1 MLSSAI
7 VCATRPSQPRRAGR
21 REARGTLAGR
31 ARGLLGLFVLLA
43 LSLIFAGAATAA
55 GAGQAAPGSTAAPP
69 VAGQAAPGSAA
80 VQPAAGQPDRDA
92 QGPLGA
98 PVRPPA
104 EPGRAPAPNPAEPS
118 GSAAG
123 PPPTDTAASA
133 PAPNP
138 STADASGAATLSLQ
152 QAIELALAANRALA
166 AARLARPIARANVA
180 VAAERPNPDLL
191 LEKLR
196 ETPHEAATLSLPIE
210 TAGKRQRRID
220 AAEAEAASGEADL
233 ARTTAG
239 IRNRVRRA
247 FYALLAGQRR
257 LAEQEALLQLAQRA
271 ARAAADRFAAGA
283 APRLES
289 LQAEL
294 GAVQANNETESARAV
309 LVAARSDL
317 DTLIGRPPGEA
328 VVAAADL
335 AAGEVPAAGAA
346 IARALAGS
354 SELALLDRRIAAQA
368 AKVALARAQQVP
380 NPTVQGAVT
389 HDSPPDFVW
398 GWRAG
403 LAVTLPIFT
412 RHHAAVEVEEATL
425 AQLKGEREANVA
437 QIAGSVTAAVAQ
449 AAAARDQALRY
460 RDDILPRA
468 AEVQEL
474 AQESYRAGETGL
486 VALLQALQGTR
497 DLRLRA
503 VQAGLDYQAALADL
517 EQALGAPLP

>member
-7 VCATRPSQPRRAGR
+7 VLAHRPSRPRRRHDLLRPPRARAGR
-21 REARGTLAGR
+21 
-31 ARGLLGLFVLLA
+31 LLGLLLI
-43 LSLIFAGAATAA
+43 LTGMATAT
-55 GAGQAAPGSTAAPP
+55 GG
-69 VAGQAAPGSAA
+69 VAGQTPPAASAPPPSKPGS
-80 VQPAAGQPDRDA
+80 
-92 QGPLGA
+92 
-98 PVRPPA
+98 
-104 EPGRAPAPNPAEPS
+104 APAPNPA
-118 GSAAG
+118 AA
-123 PPPTDTAASA
+123 DS
-133 PAPNP
+133 N
-138 STADASGAATLSLQ
+138 GAATLSLP

-196 ETPHEAATLSLPIE
+196 ETPHESATLSLPIE
-210 TAGKRQRRID
+210 TAGKRQRRIA
-220 AAEAEAASGEADL
+220 AAEADAASGEADL

-257 LAEQEALLQLAQRA
+257 LAEDEALLQLGQRA

-294 GAVQANNETESARAV
+294 AALQASNEAESARGV

-317 DTLIGRPPGEA
+317 NTLIGRPPGSA
-328 VVAAADL
+328 LAAAADL
-335 AAGEVPAAGAA
+335 AAGDVPEAGAA
-346 IARALAGS
+346 IARALAVS
-354 SELALLDRRIAAQA
+354 TELALLDRRIAAQA
-368 AKVALARAQQVP
+368 ARVALARAQQVP
-380 NPTVQGAVT
+380 NPVVQGAVT

-425 AQLKGEREANVA
+425 AQLEAEHEASAA

-449 AAAARDQALRY
+449 AAAARDQALRF
-460 RDDILPRA
+460 RDDLLPRA

-486 VALLQALQGTR
+486 VVLLQALQGTR